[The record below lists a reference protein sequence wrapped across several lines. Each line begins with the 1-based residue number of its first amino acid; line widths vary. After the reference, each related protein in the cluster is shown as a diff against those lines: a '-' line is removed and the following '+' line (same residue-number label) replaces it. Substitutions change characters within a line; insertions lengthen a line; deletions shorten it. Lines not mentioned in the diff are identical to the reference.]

1 MIPSHDAPIR
11 VVAVSVVVDVAAT
24 SRVQRAGTPTDRA
37 AVRSTLVLE
46 EADADVVF
54 PVRLG
59 PAAAAG
65 ISGDRVIHVTNDVG
79 IAEQPD
85 RTYRLSLPVPDV
97 GELVEIVEGSPV
109 DVVVLL
115 PAWPGVELVEWSTE
129 KPATI
134 YGTDRV
140 APEAPWAADGARE
153 AVAGRITVTWQFDTD
168 PNLDVVWRYIDVDD
182 APYK

>member
-1 MIPSHDAPIR
+1 MMPSRDAPIR

-24 SRVQRAGTPTDRA
+24 SRVQRSGTPADRA

-46 EADADVVF
+46 EAAADVVF

-59 PAAAAG
+59 TEAAAG
-65 ISGDRVIHVTNDVG
+65 IISDRVIHTATDVAV
-79 IAEQPD
+79 AEEPD
-85 RTYRLSLPVPDV
+85 QTYRLSLAVPDV

-115 PAWPGVELVEWSTE
+115 PAWPGVELLEWTTE
-129 KPATI
+129 KPAAI

-140 APEAPWAADGARE
+140 AEDALVAADGTRE
-153 AVAGRITVTWQFDTD
+153 AIAGRIAVTWQFDRD